1 MRAFSLTTAKILRI
15 IADEKSM
22 GLFRTIFS
30 SGGGGGGIDSG
41 NLQGKTNLTH
51 KEYYT
56 RLAGMVKA
64 GLVMKTDGRYTLT
77 AFGNVVYNSQLMV
90 EEGITNFWRLKAIDS
105 LSTSKELPKEEQQ
118 KVADKLLLK
127 NRDQRNY
134 WKVMTFDSQLLRMK

>member
-1 MRAFSLTTAKILRI
+1 MKTFSLTTAKVLRI

-22 GLFRTIFS
+22 GLFRTIFQS
-30 SGGGGGGIDSG
+30 GGIDSE
-41 NLQGKTNLTH
+41 NLQDKTSLTR

-56 RLAGMVKA
+56 RLASMVKA

-90 EEGITNFWRLKAIDS
+90 ENGITNFWRLKAIDS

-118 KVADKLLLK
+118 KVADKLLLPK
-127 NRDQRNY
+127 DQEIIR
-134 WKVMTFDSQLLRMK
+134 R

>member
-1 MRAFSLTTAKILRI
+1 MKNRWVYLEQFFQAAVAEEALTARTFKAKPIL
-15 IADEKSM
+15 
-22 GLFRTIFS
+22 
-30 SGGGGGGIDSG
+30 
-41 NLQGKTNLTH
+41 H

-77 AFGNVVYNSQLMV
+77 AFGNVVYNSQLTA

>member
-1 MRAFSLTTAKILRI
+1 MRAFSLTTAKVLRI

-30 SGGGGGGIDSG
+30 SGGGGIDSED
-41 NLQGKTNLTH
+41 LQGKTNLTR

-64 GLVMKTDGRYTLT
+64 GLVMKTDGRYALT

-105 LSTSKELPKEEQQ
+105 ISTSKVLPKEEQQ

-127 NRDQRNY
+127 NQEI
-134 WKVMTFDSQLLRMK
+134 KEIIGK

>member
-1 MRAFSLTTAKILRI
+1 MRTFSLTTAKVLRI

-30 SGGGGGGIDSG
+30 SGSGGIDSED
-41 NLQGKTNLTH
+41 LQSKTNLTR

-56 RLAGMVKA
+56 RLASMVKA
-64 GLVMKTDGRYTLT
+64 GLVLKADGRYVLT

-90 EEGITNFWRLKAIDS
+90 ENGITNFWRLKAIDS

-127 NRDQRNY
+127 NQEIREIIG
-134 WKVMTFDSQLLRMK
+134 K